1 MAQSNVNIRMDEDIK
16 REFDRVCSELGINM
30 SIAITIL
37 AKKMIREER
46 IPFDVSVDPFYT
58 KANTSALE
66 RSAGQMAEG
75 RVVRKTLAELE
86 AMANG

>member
-58 KANTSALE
+58 KVNTEALT
-66 RSAGQMAEG
+66 RSAAQIGEG
-75 RVVRKTLAELE
+75 RVVRKTMEELE

>member
-16 REFDRVCSELGINM
+16 REFDRVCNELGINM

-58 KANTSALE
+58 KANIAALE
-66 RSAGQMAEG
+66 RSAGQLAEG
-75 RVVRKTLAELE
+75 RVVRKTLDELE

>member
-46 IPFDVSVDPFYT
+46 IPFDVSIDPFYT
-58 KANTSALE
+58 KANTDALA
-66 RSAGQMAEG
+66 RSAAQIGEG
-75 RVVRKTLAELE
+75 RVVRKTMEDLE
-86 AMANG
+86 AMANE